1 MIFKEIVERIKLNEY
16 IFNNRFCHNTTVEI
30 RVQSVIHLKILYH
43 FRMRSNEL
51 APTKNVTEQFI
62 HDGTYS
68 SKRSR

>member
-51 APTKNVTEQFI
+51 APT
-62 HDGTYS
+62 
-68 SKRSR
+68 